1 MYNLFSY
8 PDRKRMRVSQVLVLP
23 PFQRQGVGRAL
34 LQSVYALAD
43 SHTALDVTVH
53 SLLQHAAFIIAG
65 VTGFCPGNA
74 FHHAED
80 RSQLYARHLAPL
92 SV

>member
-1 MYNLFSY
+1 
-8 PDRKRMRVSQVLVLP
+8 MRVSQVLVLP

-34 LQSVYALAD
+34 MQSVYALAD
-43 SHTALDVTVH
+43 SHNVLDVTVH
-53 SLLQHAAFIIAG
+53 FLLQHASCIIAG
-65 VTGFCPGNA
+65 VTDFWPGIA

-80 RSQLYARHLAPL
+80 KSQLHARHLKSL

>member
-43 SHTALDVTVH
+43 SHNVLDVTVH
-53 SLLQHAAFIIAG
+53 PLLQHAAFII
-65 VTGFCPGNA
+65 TGGFT
-74 FHHAED
+74 
-80 RSQLYARHLAPL
+80 LYLHIILWFLQGAPI
-92 SV
+92 

>member
-43 SHTALDVTVH
+43 SHSALDVTVQA
-53 SLLQHAAFIIAG
+53 LLQHAAFIIAG
-65 VTGFCPGNA
+65 VTDSWPGNA

-80 RSQLYARHLAPL
+80 KSQLYARHLVSL